1 MFKLYV
7 PNEFGKKD
15 VEEFATRAEL
25 EARMLELAKEDAE
38 GLDGDYYDEQIK
50 DSLRALDWEEVEMV
64 YSILDP
70 AANEVWPTS
79 YRTHEA
85 AEAAVAEAG
94 VNADDFEIFE
104 EDDLTAMARHNKI
117 EG

>member
-1 MFKLYV
+1 MFKLFV

-15 VEEFATRAEL
+15 IEEFDTRAEL

-64 YSILDP
+64 YSILDS
-70 AANEVWPTS
+70 AANEVWSTS
-79 YRTHEA
+79 YRTRKA
-85 AEAAVAEAG
+85 AEKALEEAG
-94 VNADDFEIFE
+94 INADEFEIFA
-104 EDDLTAMARHNKI
+104 EDDLAALGRGNKI
-117 EG
+117 EE